1 MCRMRILC
9 VLMALFAAR
18 FTQIS
23 RAQAQDHL
31 ERKTV
36 SKIAPFYPEVAK
48 RNRIKGV
55 VKLEI
60 VVRKNGSVQSVK
72 VLGGSPFLIEAA
84 TVAVGKWRF
93 ESGPLETTEVVQ
105 LVFDN

>member
-1 MCRMRILC
+1 MCRIRILC
-9 VLMALFAAR
+9 VLMALVAAL

-31 ERKTV
+31 ERKAV

-72 VLGGSPFLIEAA
+72 VLGGVRS
-84 TVAVGKWRF
+84 
-93 ESGPLETTEVVQ
+93 
-105 LVFDN
+105 

>member
-1 MCRMRILC
+1 MRRIRILC
-9 VLMALFAAR
+9 VLMALFAAL

-23 RAQAQDHL
+23 RAQAQDH
-31 ERKTV
+31 RKAV
-36 SKIAPFYPEVAK
+36 SKIAPFYPAVAK

-93 ESGPLETTEVVQ
+93 ESGPHETTVQ